1 MKVYVLM
8 QYTDYVG
15 FGLTED
21 IAAEEEPYD
30 PSIVSLFE
38 FASSDSEDTARKL
51 LDYFTHL
58 LLPTPRKPMS
68 DFGITEDDKFALS
81 AAVYERFGVN
91 INETP

>member
-15 FGLTED
+15 FGLTND
-21 IAAEEEPYD
+21 VAAEAEPYD
-30 PSIVSLFE
+30 STIVSVVE
-38 FASSDSEDTARKL
+38 VASSDSEDTARKL

-68 DFGITEDDKFALS
+68 DFGITEDDKYTLTQ
-81 AAVYERFGVN
+81 AAFDRFGVSP
-91 INETP
+91 T

>member
-1 MKVYVLM
+1 M

-15 FGLTED
+15 FGLTND
-21 IAAEEEPYD
+21 VAAEAEPYD
-30 PSIVSLFE
+30 PSIVSLIE
-38 FASSDSEDTARKL
+38 VASSDNEDTTRKL

-68 DFGITEDDKFALS
+68 DFGITEDDNFTLS
-81 AAVYERFGVN
+81 QYAYDRFGVN

>member
-15 FGLTED
+15 FGLTND
-21 IAAEEEPYD
+21 VAAEAEPYD
-30 PSIVSLFE
+30 PSIVSLVE
-38 FASSDSEDTARKL
+38 VASSENEETSRKL

-68 DFGITEDDKFALS
+68 DFGITEQDKYVL
-81 AAVYERFGVN
+81 AAAAYERFGVS
-91 INETP
+91 